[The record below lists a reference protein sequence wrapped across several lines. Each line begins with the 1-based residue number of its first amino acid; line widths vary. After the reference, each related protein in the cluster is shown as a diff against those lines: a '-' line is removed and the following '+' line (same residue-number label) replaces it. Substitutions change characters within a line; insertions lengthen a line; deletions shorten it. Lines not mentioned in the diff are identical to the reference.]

1 MDCCSME
8 NSKFHKQI
16 QQYAVRIGRN
26 AEKDED
32 KELYG
37 SGTLFLISKRKK
49 VGVLTAAHIVCP
61 LIEKMEKNELKICLT
76 CKDKQDELHN
86 IIVNNPK
93 CIYIHSQYKENTEKK
108 EYFND
113 LALIDILWEFWMDDM
128 TGFSFNQGDSG
139 IEIKGYG
146 FPESLDEEVDKSNAN
161 LFSGI
166 GLLEG
171 LIESMNVG
179 RLAIKYK
186 MNTESDIE
194 RDSIMRG
201 YSGSGL
207 FSIGKYGICYRG
219 LVSCSRGDKTAGYS
233 MWATDAGKIA
243 ELMQEND
250 IETECPESFEQY
262 GKLVADEFPEYKKK
276 SIRNWNGEIQELVQN
291 QMIHPKDFEM
301 QTKSTFSCVS
311 DRKLCDEF
319 WKGKVKELVV
329 MHEIQE
335 IAYENLIE
343 PRMQLPQVCGGEDVT
358 LKFLC
363 TEYEA
368 EYILGKMI
376 EDREFA
382 KNGEYHNNMILLLN
396 SQKSYDNY
404 MTVIPRSD
412 CRGIM
417 GNIAEA
423 TTYSEQQFCEMTEN
437 ILDEDQKTT
446 NFDIIK
452 GAMEN
457 CNIAAFGSGRLMD
470 ILKKDTLEEMREK
483 WNKFLIELWEE

>member
-1 MDCCSME
+1 
-8 NSKFHKQI
+8 
-16 QQYAVRIGRN
+16 
-26 AEKDED
+26 
-32 KELYG
+32 
-37 SGTLFLISKRKK
+37 
-49 VGVLTAAHIVCP
+49 
-61 LIEKMEKNELKICLT
+61 
-76 CKDKQDELHN
+76 
-86 IIVNNPK
+86 
-93 CIYIHSQYKENTEKK
+93 
-108 EYFND
+108 
-113 LALIDILWEFWMDDM
+113 MDDM

-276 SIRNWNGEIQELVQN
+276 SIIE
-291 QMIHPKDFEM
+291 
-301 QTKSTFSCVS
+301 
-311 DRKLCDEF
+311 
-319 WKGKVKELVV
+319 KV
-329 MHEIQE
+329 
-335 IAYENLIE
+335 
-343 PRMQLPQVCGGEDVT
+343 T
-358 LKFLC
+358 
-363 TEYEA
+363 
-368 EYILGKMI
+368 
-376 EDREFA
+376 
-382 KNGEYHNNMILLLN
+382 
-396 SQKSYDNY
+396 
-404 MTVIPRSD
+404 
-412 CRGIM
+412 CR
-417 GNIAEA
+417 
-423 TTYSEQQFCEMTEN
+423 
-437 ILDEDQKTT
+437 
-446 NFDIIK
+446 
-452 GAMEN
+452 
-457 CNIAAFGSGRLMD
+457 
-470 ILKKDTLEEMREK
+470 
-483 WNKFLIELWEE
+483 